1 MGRPARRL
9 AYSFV
14 LALLLGTSLV
24 QAQQSTPPTADTL
37 LQGAVL
43 AGPGRIA
50 AYRKDG
56 RLMLLVPADAL
67 GKPFIWY
74 AEVVGL
80 PAGTVSDALEA
91 GSMLARFERHDGK
104 LLARDLT
111 TTSTRLSGTADDAP
125 LSGAPSP
132 TGDSTAVPETLDGRE
147 RPVEAALNL
156 IETGPV
162 AASFP
167 ILGETAD
174 GRILV
179 DATQVFS
186 NDLESA
192 SGRDFVALGGSVV
205 AASDPSRSYIE
216 RVTSS
221 EASLNIRSHL
231 TFLPPIRQARPRA
244 SSPSRW

>member
-1 MGRPARRL
+1 
-9 AYSFV
+9 
-14 LALLLGTSLV
+14 
-24 QAQQSTPPTADTL
+24 
-37 LQGAVL
+37 
-43 AGPGRIA
+43 
-50 AYRKDG
+50 
-56 RLMLLVPADAL
+56 MLLVPADAL

-125 LSGAPSP
+125 LSGAPSS

-174 GRILV
+174 GASSSMRHRSSRTISKAPRA
-179 DATQVFS
+179 ATS
-186 NDLESA
+186 SRSA
-192 SGRDFVALGGSVV
+192 
-205 AASDPSRSYIE
+205 AASSRHPIRRAPISSGS
-216 RVTSS
+216 RRARLRSTS
-221 EASLNIRSHL
+221 AL
-231 TFLPPIRQARPRA
+231 TSPFWPPIRQARPRA